1 LIQFQTSVENIYQI
15 TYSRYT
21 GGTSINLV
29 HLEYQNDVA
38 PVVQKVDNAIHWI
51 NTLANGGKELLGPW
65 RPNGHHDYGTGAGA
79 VENAVD
85 LSTFF
90 FFFFNFLHK

>member
-1 LIQFQTSVENIYQI
+1 MYKTV
-15 TYSRYT
+15 
-21 GGTSINLV
+21 TSINLV

-38 PVVQKVDNAIHWI
+38 SVVQTVDNAIHWI

-65 RPNGHHDYGTGAGA
+65 RPNGHHDYGLGAGAGA
-79 VENAVD
+79 VENAAD

-90 FFFFNFLHK
+90 FYYFQLLT